1 MIHVGVVNPHPKAS
15 RAFPNIKEEGKEFM
29 LGMNAALNI
38 VLAYAGHVTYFGFFS
53 ELRNPRDYKKS
64 LILLQTT
71 AITLYVMVAVVI
83 YYYVGPDVQSPAL
96 SSASPKIAKIAY
108 GVAIPTIIIA
118 GVLNAHVASTAV
130 YRWAWNKRGDPMVYK
145 EKTARAWISWLVIVS
160 TVWVLAWIIAE
171 AIPTFQ
177 YLLGLVS
184 ALFSGWYSCKWLR
197 SISNHLESNSS

>member
-1 MIHVGVVNPHPKAS
+1 MVHVGAVNPHPKAS
-15 RAFPNIKEEGKEFM
+15 QAFPPASKDPFKD
-29 LGMNAALNI
+29 GMNAALNI
-38 VLAYAGHVTYFGFFS
+38 VLAYSGHVTYFGFFS

-64 LILLQTT
+64 LILVQTT

-83 YYYVGPDVQSPAL
+83 YYYVGPHVESPAL

-130 YRWAWNKRGDPMVYK
+130 YRWAWKKRGDPMVYK
-145 EKTARAWISWLVIVS
+145 EKTARAWISWLVIVT

-171 AIPTFQ
+171 AIPTFK

-184 ALFSGWYSCKWLR
+184 ALFSGWYSCKWPR
-197 SISNHLESNSS
+197 SISNYFDSNSS